1 VLNGCRAWCSSRSA
15 RTLDGIPSGLPSNS
29 GLRSANIEAS
39 FACLVAYSSSY
50 SGTRPHRNGASKPIT
65 LHRTRLEL
73 IVERKIRRRQLTD
86 DGNVEITGRDLRERA
101 AATVESRIGYWR
113 VAP

>member
-1 VLNGCRAWCSSRSA
+1 
-15 RTLDGIPSGLPSNS
+15 
-29 GLRSANIEAS
+29 LRSANIEAS

-50 SGTRPHRNGASKPIT
+50 SGTRPHRHGASKPIT
-65 LHRTRLEL
+65 SIEL
-73 IVERKIRRRQLTD
+73 IVERKIRRRQLTN

-101 AATVESRIGYWR
+101 AATAESRIGYWR